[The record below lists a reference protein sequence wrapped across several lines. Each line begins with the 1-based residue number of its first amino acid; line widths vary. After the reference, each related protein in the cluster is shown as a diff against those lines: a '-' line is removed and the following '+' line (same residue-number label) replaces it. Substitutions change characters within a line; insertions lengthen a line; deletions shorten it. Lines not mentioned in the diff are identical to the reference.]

1 MSEMALE
8 QIKSLMID
16 KFKESKMI
24 KSIMLMLFSLSLAI
38 GGQFLL
44 KAGMNQVGRIGA
56 GDAVYYKTMLL
67 KALFHPYVVMG
78 LTLYVISSISWL
90 IVLSRVN
97 LSFAYPFAG
106 LGYVI
111 IMFIS
116 WHFLHEPVSAV
127 RLIGAILISIGVI
140 FISRT

>member
-1 MSEMALE
+1 MT
-8 QIKSLMID
+8 
-16 KFKESKMI
+16 
-24 KSIMLMLFSLSLAI
+24 KSILLILFSLSLAI

-44 KAGMNQVGRIGA
+44 KSGMGQVGRIGA
-56 GDAVYYKTMLL
+56 GDAIYYKAMLTKTFL
-67 KALFHPYVVMG
+67 HPYIILG
-78 LTLYVISSISWL
+78 LSLYVVSSIAWL

-116 WHFLHEPVSAV
+116 WRFLSEPVSTI
-127 RLIGAILISIGVI
+127 RLIGAVLICLGVVLV
-140 FISRT
+140 SRS